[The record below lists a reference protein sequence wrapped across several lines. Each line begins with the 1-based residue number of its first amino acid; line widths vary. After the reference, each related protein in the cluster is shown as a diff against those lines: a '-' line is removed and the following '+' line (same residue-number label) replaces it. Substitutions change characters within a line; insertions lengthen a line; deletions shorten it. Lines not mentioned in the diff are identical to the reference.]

1 MYYVAFYTENEAD
14 ANKLYNEMLIVCRE
28 NFCDVLNKLSIKD
41 FIDWVQNTFNLQRK
55 EEKVPLIMVKCG
67 YENQGKKVMILLT

>member
-1 MYYVAFYTENEAD
+1 
-14 ANKLYNEMLIVCRE
+14 MLIVCRE

-55 EEKVPLIMVKCG
+55 EEKVPLIMVKHIG
-67 YENQGKKVMILLT
+67 YESRAKR

>member
-1 MYYVAFYTENEAD
+1 
-14 ANKLYNEMLIVCRE
+14 MLIVCRE

-55 EEKVPLIMVKCG
+55 EEKVPLIMVKG
-67 YENQGKKVMILLT
+67 VGMA

>member
-1 MYYVAFYTENEAD
+1 
-14 ANKLYNEMLIVCRE
+14 MLIVCRE

-55 EEKVPLIMVKCG
+55 EEKVPLIMVKACG
-67 YENQGKKVMILLT
+67 YESRAKR